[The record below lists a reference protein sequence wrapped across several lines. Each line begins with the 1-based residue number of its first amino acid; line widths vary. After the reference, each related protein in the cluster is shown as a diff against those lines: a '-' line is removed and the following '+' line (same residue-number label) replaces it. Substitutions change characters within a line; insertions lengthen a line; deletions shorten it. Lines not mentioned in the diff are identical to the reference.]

1 MARRF
6 LGLVL
11 LVSTACVDSDTSDT
25 GTAHDSES
33 STGLPGTGSP
43 TGTGGQHGGSSEGV
57 SGSVSTGADT
67 LGTGTSTG
75 ATRGEEGPS
84 GSSTA
89 GEGSGS
95 SSGEFVGCGDG
106 VVDLDEECDD
116 GDADDGNGCD
126 NDCTESVVV
135 GLSAGLRH
143 TCATLDTGVVRCWGA
158 NDAGALGLG
167 TVDAVGDDEA
177 PADVAAAGVGIGV
190 ATVAAGSDFTC
201 GLGADDTVRC
211 WGRNNRGQ
219 LGYGDILDVGDD
231 ELPSTV
237 GDNSLPAGAVVAVAA
252 GFQHAC
258 AAFDDGEVACWGDS
272 DFGALGYGNY
282 DTIGDDELVTAAGFV
297 DVPGDVVELAA
308 GERHTC
314 ARLSTGAV
322 RCWGYGSE
330 GALGYG
336 LPDWIGDT
344 EDPSSVGEVN
354 VPSADAIVAGGDH
367 TCILTADTGQVWCW
381 GTVPGGGLGYLS
393 SDVIGDDETPVG
405 AVMVAEDMIGE
416 TVTQVVAGSNHTCAL
431 ISAGSVRCWG
441 HGGEGQLGYGNT
453 ETVGDDE
460 TPYSA
465 GNVDVGG
472 PVALLAAGAAHTC
485 ALMVSGAVRCWGQGA
500 DGRLGYSNT
509 TTIGD
514 DETPSSAGD
523 VPLFPDL

>member
-1 MARRF
+1 MGSAT
-6 LGLVL
+6 G
-11 LVSTACVDSDTSDT
+11 ST
-25 GTAHDSES
+25 
-33 STGLPGTGSP
+33 GTGSGDQGS
-43 TGTGGQHGGSSEGV
+43 TAAGSTADAGTTSSQTDSSSSEG
-57 SGSVSTGADT
+57 
-67 LGTGTSTG
+67 TS
-75 ATRGEEGPS
+75 
-84 GSSTA
+84 
-89 GEGSGS
+89 S
-95 SSGEFVGCGDG
+95 SSGEGTSSSSGEGTSSSSGEGTSSSSGEPMGCGDG
-106 VVDLDEECDD
+106 VVDLAEECDD

-158 NDAGALGLG
+158 NVAGALGLG
-167 TVDAVGDDEA
+167 NVDAVGDDEA
-177 PADVAAAGVGIGV
+177 PSDV
-190 ATVAAGSDFTC
+190 VAAGIGTGVAAIAGGTDFTC
-201 GLGADDTVRC
+201 GLSVDDAVRC

-219 LGYGDILDVGDD
+219 LGYGDIFDIGDD
-231 ELPSTV
+231 EFPSTV
-237 GDNSLPAGAVVAVAA
+237 GDNSLPAGTVVAITA
-252 GFQHAC
+252 GYQHAC

-272 DFGALGYGNY
+272 DFGSLGYGNY

-297 DVPGDVVELAA
+297 DVPGDVVQLAA

-314 ARLSTGAV
+314 ARLSTGAI

-336 LPDWIGDT
+336 LPDWIGDN
-344 EDPSSVGEVN
+344 EAPSSVGEVN

-367 TCILTADTGQVWCW
+367 TCILTAGTGQVWCW
-381 GTVPGGGLGYLS
+381 GNISGGGLGYLT
-393 SDVIGDDETPVG
+393 VGLIGDDETPVG

-431 ISAGSVRCWG
+431 ISGGSVRCWG
-441 HGGEGQLGYGNT
+441 HGDEGQLGYGNQ

-465 GNVDVGG
+465 GDVDVGG
-472 PVALLAAGAAHTC
+472 PVALLAAGEAHTC

-500 DGRLGYSNT
+500 DGRLGYGNT

-523 VPLFPDL
+523 VPLFPNP